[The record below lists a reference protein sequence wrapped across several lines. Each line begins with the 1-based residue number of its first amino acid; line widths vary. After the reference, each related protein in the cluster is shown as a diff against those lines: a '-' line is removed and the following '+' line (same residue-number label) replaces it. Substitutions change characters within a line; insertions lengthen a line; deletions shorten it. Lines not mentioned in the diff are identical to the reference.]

1 MVRWCRLLNASRIVG
16 RMAHISVR
24 AVSGGVVA
32 RTRAT
37 GRIRPSGL
45 VLLRHGIKRRRMFVR
60 ALWSMPMNRVI
71 RQEAYPLERV
81 ESVTGPASGPMKDR
95 DRQQKSPRLTRH
107 ASKTGSAALPIRYN
121 VSQRLALRTA
131 CGRAR
136 PCASPPTSDRTASGC
151 QNVHPHRGRPGAHQ

>member
-1 MVRWCRLLNASRIVG
+1 
-16 RMAHISVR
+16 MAHISVR
-24 AVSGGVVA
+24 DVSGGVVA

-81 ESVTGPASGPMKDR
+81 ESVT
-95 DRQQKSPRLTRH
+95 
-107 ASKTGSAALPIRYN
+107 PIEPYC
-121 VSQRLALRTA
+121 V
-131 CGRAR
+131 RAR
-136 PCASPPTSDRTASGC
+136 SVGTEEFENLKGYGL
-151 QNVHPHRGRPGAHQ
+151 NGNL